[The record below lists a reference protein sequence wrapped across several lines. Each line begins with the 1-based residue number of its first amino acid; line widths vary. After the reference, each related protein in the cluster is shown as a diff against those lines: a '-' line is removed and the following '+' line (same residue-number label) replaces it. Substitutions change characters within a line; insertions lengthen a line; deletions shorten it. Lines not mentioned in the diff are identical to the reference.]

1 MTGKGYRHRRSIRVR
16 LADQPGSLHYL
27 TGLVSGA
34 GVNIVRLEVV
44 SREEPD
50 VWDDIEL
57 IADSE
62 RQLDVVV
69 HALEERGM
77 PVIEL
82 PADWEIRDW
91 AVDVLHA
98 LETFSQTADP
108 RETVD
113 LFATTAVSLANAD
126 HAFVLMEPGLPDA
139 GAAETRWRLIKEAAR
154 DFDPDTVAWCGESV
168 GARIVTSAMRA
179 ARMNARTSDVQDQ
192 QKVGAVVGIPVS
204 SRRPAHLVVLGRRP
218 PFLGP
223 ELRRLGLFAEVAAA
237 HLFVAEVKA
246 TA

>member
-1 MTGKGYRHRRSIRVR
+1 MR

-27 TGLVSGA
+27 TGLVAGA

-57 IADSE
+57 IAASE

-69 HALEERGM
+69 QALEERGL
-77 PVIEL
+77 VVVGL
-82 PADWEIRDW
+82 PAGWEIRDW

-98 LETFSQTADP
+98 LETLGQAADA

-113 LFATTAVSLANAD
+113 LFATTAVYLANAD

-139 GAAETRWRLIKEAAR
+139 GAAETRWRLIQVAAR
-154 DFDPDTVAWCGESV
+154 DFDPETVQWCGEPV
-168 GARIVTSAMRA
+168 GTRIVTSAMKA
-179 ARMNARTSDVQDQ
+179 ARVNAPGPEDLGYPA
-192 QKVGAVVGIPVS
+192 VGAVVGVPVS

-218 PFLGP
+218 PFLEP
-223 ELRRLGLFAEVAAA
+223 ELRRLELFAQVAAA